1 MIVLMEGEEKY
12 LKMKAIHKEKEK
24 LEDMEL
30 CFREYWEWSPNILD
44 YIESAPFLGERKICV
59 LYFMPEV
66 ADFLSADIWDGTE
79 IYIIPKKMPDTQKA
93 VVKEILERC
102 QKKQFEKVSKELLN
116 KSVRKRLESHGIPG
130 QEIDKYQD
138 QLERAFAPYYTERE
152 YDLFSVIQ
160 RVDMMGFSGNLNEQV
175 IQEYGLEG
183 MNLKA
188 YKLATM
194 ILDQRK
200 ESMLYARDLLK
211 EGEAPIGI
219 LSLVQYQVRICWKV
233 SLDKGDLN
241 KIGIKQ
247 YQLYP
252 AYDRYLGM
260 TYRQLYDVLQDGIS
274 RIKNGERAEVVVI
287 LIIENC
293 LKLLK
298 RQIKKNVQESS

>member
-24 LEDMEL
+24 LEDKEL

-66 ADFLSADIWDGTE
+66 ADLLSADIWDGTE
-79 IYIIPKKMPDTQKA
+79 IYIIPKEMPDTRKA
-93 VVKEILERC
+93 VVKEILDRC
-102 QKKQFEKVSKELLN
+102 QKKQFEKVSKELLY

-130 QEIDKYQD
+130 QEIEKYQD

-160 RVDMMGFSGNLNEQV
+160 RVDMMGFAGNLNEQV

-200 ESMLYARDLLK
+200 ESMAYARDLLK
-211 EGEAPIGI
+211 EGESPIGI
-219 LSLVQYQVRICWKV
+219 LSLVQYQIRVCWKA
-233 SLDKGDLN
+233 SLYEDDLL
-241 KIGIKQ
+241 KIGIRR
-247 YQLYP
+247 YQIY
-252 AYDRYLGM
+252 ASYDRYSEK
-260 TYRQLYDVLQDGIS
+260 TYKQLYEILQDGIT

-287 LIIENC
+287 DCVWNCIETLKFKDSE
-293 LKLLK
+293 LKL
-298 RQIKKNVQESS
+298 R